1 MDGARAETKGER
13 TRRRLLELA
22 VGRFAEDGY
31 RATSVSAIAR
41 EAGLTQAAVY
51 AYFANKE
58 ALFEAAVDLD
68 AAELIAGARA
78 QLDEELPL
86 VELIPGLLLHLRL
99 GVEHHRLARRVLAGQ
114 EPEVI
119 HRLTDLPALQ
129 AITYELAGLLQA
141 GQARAEVATDVDAA
155 TLAVGVETVV
165 LALLMS
171 AVQVPGEA
179 DSRIPGIV
187 AVFQA
192 LFRPPAQVRTA
203 PITGGKP

>member
-1 MDGARAETKGER
+1 MTDRVAETKGER
-13 TRRRLLELA
+13 TRRLLLDLA
-22 VGRFAEDGY
+22 VRRFADEGY

-41 EAGLTQAAVY
+41 EAGITQATVY

-78 QLDEELPL
+78 ELDESLPL
-86 VELIPGLLLHLRL
+86 VELLPGLLLHLRQ

-119 HRLTDLPALQ
+119 HRLANLPALRD
-129 AITYELAGLLQA
+129 ITAELAGLLHEAQTRSELPA
-141 GQARAEVATDVDAA
+141 DLDVDA
-155 TLAVGVETVV
+155 LAVGVETVV

-179 DSRIPGIV
+179 DNRIPGLLT
-187 AVFQA
+187 VFQT
-192 LFRPPAQVRTA
+192 LFRPPS
-203 PITGGKP
+203 

>member
-1 MDGARAETKGER
+1 MSGSGVETKGER

-22 VGRFAEDGY
+22 VRRFAEDGY

-68 AAELIAGARA
+68 AAELIAGARD
-78 QLDEELPL
+78 QLDEDLPL
-86 VELIPGLLLHLRL
+86 VALIPGLLLHLRL
-99 GVEHHRLARRVLAGQ
+99 GVEHHRLARRVLAAQ

-119 HRLTDLPALQ
+119 HRLADLPALR
-129 AITYELAGLLQA
+129 AITAELAGLLRD
-141 GQARAEVATDVDAA
+141 GQARGEVAADVDSD

-192 LFRPPAQVRTA
+192 LFRPPPDRS
-203 PITGGKP
+203 GS

>member
-1 MDGARAETKGER
+1 MEGMGETKGER
-13 TRRRLLELA
+13 TRRRLLEVA
-22 VGRFAEDGY
+22 VRRFAEDGY

-41 EAGLTQAAVY
+41 DAGISQAAVY

-78 QLDEELPL
+78 ELDEDLPL
-86 VELIPGLLLHLRL
+86 VDLLPGLLVHLRM

-119 HRLTDLPALQ
+119 HRLADLPALQ
-129 AITYELAGLLQA
+129 DITAELADMLRD
-141 GQARAEVATDVDAA
+141 ARERNEIDSAVDPD
-155 TLAVGVETVV
+155 TLAVGVETVI
-165 LALLMS
+165 LSLLMS

-179 DSRIPGIV
+179 DTRVPGIL
-187 AVFQA
+187 AVFQT
-192 LFRPPAQVRTA
+192 LFRPPR
-203 PITGGKP
+203 P

>member
-1 MDGARAETKGER
+1 MTDGVETKGAR

-22 VGRFAEDGY
+22 IRRFADDGY

-41 EAGLTQAAVY
+41 EAGVTQAAVY

-68 AAELIAGARA
+68 AAGLIAGARE
-78 QLDEELPL
+78 QLDEALPL
-86 VELIPGLLLHLRL
+86 VDLIPGLLLHLRL

-119 HRLTDLPALQ
+119 HRLVDLPALQ
-129 AITYELAGLLQA
+129 DITAELSQQLREEQAAGQVAGL
-141 GQARAEVATDVDAA
+141 DAD
-155 TLAVGVETVV
+155 TLALGIETVV
-165 LALLMS
+165 LSLLMS
-171 AVQVPGEA
+171 AVQVPIEA
-179 DSRIPGIV
+179 DRRVPAIV

-192 LFRPPAQVRTA
+192 LFRPPPGQI
-203 PITGGKP
+203 PPNG

>member
-1 MDGARAETKGER
+1 MTDGVETKGER

-22 VGRFAEDGY
+22 VRRFADDGY

-41 EAGLTQAAVY
+41 EAGVTQAAVY

-68 AAELIAGARA
+68 AAELIAGARE
-78 QLDEELPL
+78 QLDEGLPL
-86 VELIPGLLLHLRL
+86 VDLIPGLLLHLRL

-119 HRLTDLPALQ
+119 HRLVDLPALQ
-129 AITYELAGLLQA
+129 DITAELSVQLRAEQAA
-141 GQARAEVATDVDAA
+141 GQVADLDAD
-155 TLAVGVETVV
+155 TLALGIETVV
-165 LALLMS
+165 LSLLMS
-171 AVQVPGEA
+171 AVQVPIEA
-179 DSRIPGIV
+179 DRRVPAIV

-192 LFRPPAQVRTA
+192 LFRPPTD
-203 PITGGKP
+203 

>member
-1 MDGARAETKGER
+1 MTETKGER

-22 VGRFAEDGY
+22 VRRFAEEGY

-41 EAGLTQAAVY
+41 DAGITQAAVY

-78 QLDEELPL
+78 ELDESLPL
-86 VELIPGLLLHLRL
+86 VELIPSLLLHLRL

-119 HRLTDLPALQ
+119 HRLADLPALQ
-129 AITYELAGLLQA
+129 DITAELAVLLKDA
-141 GQARAEVATDVDAA
+141 QARAEVPIDLSVDD
-155 TLAVGVETVV
+155 LAVGIETVV
-165 LALLMS
+165 LSLLMS
-171 AVQVPGEA
+171 SVQVPLEA
-179 DSRIPGIV
+179 DRRVPAILT
-187 AVFQA
+187 VFQA
-192 LFRPPAQVRTA
+192 LLRPP
-203 PITGGKP
+203 PD

>member
-1 MDGARAETKGER
+1 MDGTGSETKGER

-22 VGRFAEDGY
+22 VRRFADDGY

-78 QLDEELPL
+78 QLDDDLPL
-86 VELIPGLLLHLRL
+86 VDLIPGLLLHLRL
-99 GVEHHRLARRVLAGQ
+99 GVDEHRLARRVLAGQ

-119 HRLTDLPALQ
+119 HRLSDLPALQ
-129 AITYELAGLLQA
+129 DITRDLTGDLKRDQDAGRL
-141 GQARAEVATDVDAA
+141 RSDIDVVALGT
-155 TLAVGVETVV
+155 GIETVV

-179 DSRIPGIV
+179 DSRVAGVV

-192 LFRPPAQVRTA
+192 LLRPP
-203 PITGGKP
+203 P